1 MLKPIAEEIVAQLH
15 SRVPNGDPID
25 LLLIGPDLVAQGYSQ
40 DDIVFALDNLA
51 RQKQIEFAG
60 GNRIRLVTSAVR

>member
-1 MLKPIAEEIVAQLH
+1 MLKPIAEEIVAQLKT
-15 SRVPNGDPID
+15 RVPNGDPID

-60 GNRIRLVTSAVR
+60 GNRIRLVVSV